1 MISSAPLVRRLP
13 PAYRPLFAPGPFRRL
28 LPALAVSDLGDGM
41 SAVAVPWLA
50 LQLAPPGQAGLFVGA
65 AVAAYVLPGALGA
78 LLLGRWLRG
87 LPARRL
93 IRADAWTRAVLLGA
107 VPVGWASGVL
117 APWLLLAL
125 LAGSSLLHGWGASA
139 RYALVAEVIPAGHR
153 LAANALLST
162 SGWVAMIAGPA
173 LAGTLTAVAAP
184 AWVIGLDALSFAV
197 LAVGAGR
204 LSAAPAP
211 VPVPD
216 SARDRTEQ
224 DAVPR
229 GEGLRVLRARPQL
242 LALLALTWLFNLAWG
257 PVEVAL
263 PLFVGQELAAG
274 PGLLGAYW
282 AAFGVGA
289 VLGALA
295 VGMLRGGAVRRVLLG
310 IVAAHGVALLSFAPP
325 GPAAVSVAG
334 FAVAGVVYGPYGA
347 LSLRLFQDLT
357 PPPALTS
364 VLALRSS
371 VLMTASPAGATLGGP
386 LTAVLGPR
394 AVLVGAGLVMI
405 AVAGCAAVAPLLS
418 GRLAR
423 GKSAGPTSG
432 AVAGPVPSADRRESA
447 PGSTG
452 GGLCPPARS
461 GTGATESTAV

>member
-50 LQLAPPGQAGLFVGA
+50 LQLAPSGRAGLFVGA

-78 LLLGRWLRG
+78 LLLGRRLRG

-107 VPVGWASGVL
+107 IPVGWAFGVL
-117 APWLLLAL
+117 GPWLLLVL

-139 RYALVAEVIPAGHR
+139 KYALVAEVLPADRR

-173 LAGTLTAVAAP
+173 LAGTLTAVVAP
-184 AWVIGLDALSFAV
+184 AWVLGLDALSFAV

-204 LSAAPAP
+204 LSG
-211 VPVPD
+211 VPVPLA
-216 SARDRTEQ
+216 ARDLPERE
-224 DAVPR
+224 AVPR
-229 GEGLRVLRARPQL
+229 GEGLRVLRTRPEL
-242 LALLALTWLFNLAWG
+242 LALLALTWLFNLTWG

-263 PLFVGQELAAG
+263 PLFVGQELGAG
-274 PGLLGAYW
+274 PGLLGTYW

-310 IVAAHGVALLSFAPP
+310 IVAAHGVALLPFGLP
-325 GPAAVSVAG
+325 GPAVLSVAG
-334 FAVAGVVYGPYGA
+334 FAVVGLVYGPYGA
-347 LSLRLFQDLT
+347 LSLGLFQDLT

-394 AVLVGAGLVMI
+394 AVLVGAGLAMI
-405 AVAGCAAVAPLLS
+405 AVAGCAAVAPVLA

-423 GKSAGPTSG
+423 GKSADPTSG
-432 AVAGPVPSADRRESA
+432 ARARAGA
-447 PGSTG
+447 G
-452 GGLCPPARS
+452 G
-461 GTGATESTAV
+461 

>member
-50 LQLAPPGQAGLFVGA
+50 LRLAPPGQAGLFVGA

-107 VPVGWASGVL
+107 IPVGWAFGVL
-117 APWLLLAL
+117 GPWLLLVL

-139 RYALVAEVIPAGHR
+139 RYALVAEVLPAGHR

-173 LAGTLTAVAAP
+173 LAGTLTAVVAP
-184 AWVIGLDALSFAV
+184 AWVLGLDALSFAV

-204 LSAAPAP
+204 LSAVTAAAPAAAP
-211 VPVPD
+211 A
-216 SARDRTEQ
+216 SARDRTERE
-224 DAVPR
+224 AVPR
-229 GEGLRVLRARPQL
+229 GEGLRVLRSRPEL
-242 LALLALTWLFNLAWG
+242 LALLVLTWLFNLAWG

-334 FAVAGVVYGPYGA
+334 FAVVGVVYGPYGA
-347 LSLRLFQDLT
+347 LSLGLFQDLT
-357 PPPALTS
+357 SPPALTS

-394 AVLVGAGLVMI
+394 AVLVGAGLAMI
-405 AVAGCAAVAPLLS
+405 AVAGCAAVAPVLS
-418 GRLAR
+418 GRLVR
-423 GKSAGPTSG
+423 GKSAGPTSHAQARAG
-432 AVAGPVPSADRRESA
+432 A
-447 PGSTG
+447 G
-452 GGLCPPARS
+452 G
-461 GTGATESTAV
+461 

>member
-50 LQLAPPGQAGLFVGA
+50 LRLAPPGQAGLFVGA

-107 VPVGWASGVL
+107 IPVGWAFGVL
-117 APWLLLAL
+117 GPWLLLVL

-139 RYALVAEVIPAGHR
+139 RYALVAEVLPAGHR

-173 LAGTLTAVAAP
+173 LAGTLTAVVAP
-184 AWVIGLDALSFAV
+184 AWVLGLDALSFAV

-204 LSAAPAP
+204 LSTVTVAVPAAAPA
-211 VPVPD
+211 
-216 SARDRTEQ
+216 SARDRTERE
-224 DAVPR
+224 AVPR
-229 GEGLRVLRARPQL
+229 GEGLRVLRSRPEL
-242 LALLALTWLFNLAWG
+242 LALLVLTWLFNLAWG

-334 FAVAGVVYGPYGA
+334 FAVVGLVYGPYGA
-347 LSLRLFQDLT
+347 LSLGLFQDLT

-386 LTAVLGPR
+386 LTAVLGSR
-394 AVLVGAGLVMI
+394 AVLVGAGLAMI
-405 AVAGCAAVAPLLS
+405 AVAGCAAVAPVLS
-418 GRLAR
+418 GRLVR
-423 GKSAGPTSG
+423 GKSAGPTSHAQARAG
-432 AVAGPVPSADRRESA
+432 A
-447 PGSTG
+447 G
-452 GGLCPPARS
+452 G
-461 GTGATESTAV
+461 

>member
-13 PAYRPLFAPGPFRRL
+13 PAYRPLFVPGPFRRL

-50 LQLAPPGQAGLFVGA
+50 LQLAPPGRAGLFVGA

-93 IRADAWTRAVLLGA
+93 IRADAWTRALLLGA
-107 VPVGWASGVL
+107 IPVGWAFGVL
-117 APWLLLAL
+117 GPWLLLAL

-139 RYALVAEVIPAGHR
+139 RYALVAEVLPAERR

-173 LAGTLTAVAAP
+173 LAGTLTAVVAP
-184 AWVIGLDALSFAV
+184 AWVLGLDALSFAV

-204 LSAAPAP
+204 LSAVPGAVPA
-211 VPVPD
+211 
-216 SARDRTEQ
+216 SARDRAERE
-224 DAVPR
+224 AVPR
-229 GEGLRVLRARPQL
+229 GEGLRVLRTRPEL

-295 VGMLRGGAVRRVLLG
+295 VGMLRRGAVRPVLLG

-325 GPAAVSVAG
+325 GPAVVSVAG
-334 FAVAGVVYGPYGA
+334 FAVVGVVYGPYGA
-347 LSLRLFQDLT
+347 LSLGLFQELT

-371 VLMTASPAGATLGGP
+371 VLLTASPAGATLGGP

-394 AVLVGAGLVMI
+394 AVLVGAGLAMI
-405 AVAGCAAVAPLLS
+405 AVAGCAAGAPVLS
-418 GRLAR
+418 GRLGR
-423 GKSAGPTSG
+423 GKSAGPTSRARVG
-432 AVAGPVPSADRRESA
+432 AGR
-447 PGSTG
+447 
-452 GGLCPPARS
+452 
-461 GTGATESTAV
+461 

>member
-28 LPALAVSDLGDGM
+28 LPALSVSDLGDGM

-50 LQLAPPGQAGLFVGA
+50 LQLAPPGRAGLLVGA

-93 IRADAWTRAVLLGA
+93 IRADAWTRAALLGA
-107 VPVGWASGVL
+107 IPVGWAFGVL
-117 APWLLLAL
+117 GPWLLLVL

-139 RYALVAEVIPAGHR
+139 RYALVAEVLPAERR

-173 LAGTLTAVAAP
+173 LAGTLTAVVAP
-184 AWVIGLDALSFAV
+184 AWVLGLDALSFAV

-204 LSAAPAP
+204 LSIVP
-211 VPVPD
+211 VPVPVSD
-216 SARDRTEQ
+216 SDRSDSGRDRPPAG
-224 DAVPR
+224 AVPR
-229 GEGLRVLRARPQL
+229 GEGLRVLRTRPEL
-242 LALLALTWLFNLAWG
+242 LALLVLTWLFNLAWG

-295 VGMLRGGAVRRVLLG
+295 VGMLRRGAVRRVLLG

-325 GPAAVSVAG
+325 GPAVVSVAG
-334 FAVAGVVYGPYGA
+334 FAVVGLVYGPYGA
-347 LSLRLFQDLT
+347 LSLGLFQDLT

-394 AVLVGAGLVMI
+394 AVLVGAGLAMI
-405 AVAGCAAVAPLLS
+405 AVAVCAAGAPALS

-423 GKSAGPTSG
+423 GKSAGTTSG
-432 AVAGPVPSADRRESA
+432 ARARAGA
-447 PGSTG
+447 G
-452 GGLCPPARS
+452 G
-461 GTGATESTAV
+461 

>member
-50 LQLAPPGQAGLFVGA
+50 LRLAPPGQAGLFVGA

-107 VPVGWASGVL
+107 IPVGWAFGVL
-117 APWLLLAL
+117 GPWLLLVL

-139 RYALVAEVIPAGHR
+139 RYALVAEVLPAGHR

-173 LAGTLTAVAAP
+173 LAGTLTAVVAP
-184 AWVIGLDALSFAV
+184 AWVLGLDALSFAV

-204 LSAAPAP
+204 LSTVTVAVPAAAPA
-211 VPVPD
+211 
-216 SARDRTEQ
+216 SARDRTERE
-224 DAVPR
+224 AVPR
-229 GEGLRVLRARPQL
+229 GEGLRVLRSRPEL
-242 LALLALTWLFNLAWG
+242 LALLVLTWLFNLAWG

-334 FAVAGVVYGPYGA
+334 FAVVGVVYGPYGA
-347 LSLRLFQDLT
+347 LSLGLFQDLT

-394 AVLVGAGLVMI
+394 AVLVGAGLAMI
-405 AVAGCAAVAPLLS
+405 AVAGCAAVTPVLS
-418 GRLAR
+418 GRLVR
-423 GKSAGPTSG
+423 GKSAGPTSHAQARAG
-432 AVAGPVPSADRRESA
+432 A
-447 PGSTG
+447 G
-452 GGLCPPARS
+452 G
-461 GTGATESTAV
+461 

>member
-50 LQLAPPGQAGLFVGA
+50 LRLAPPGQSGLYVGA

-93 IRADAWTRAVLLGA
+93 IRADAWTRAALLGA
-107 VPVGWASGVL
+107 IPAGWAFGVL
-117 APWLLLAL
+117 GPWLLLVL

-139 RYALVAEVIPAGHR
+139 RYALVAEVLPADRR

-173 LAGTLTAVAAP
+173 LAGTLTAVVAP
-184 AWVIGLDALSFAV
+184 AWVLGLDALSFAV

-204 LSAAPAP
+204 LSAVPAA
-211 VPVPD
+211 VPAAFAA
-216 SARDRTEQ
+216 SARDRTERE
-224 DAVPR
+224 AVPR
-229 GEGLRVLRARPQL
+229 GEGLRVLRSRPEL
-242 LALLALTWLFNLAWG
+242 LALLVLTWLFNLAWG

-274 PGLLGAYW
+274 PGLLGTYW

-295 VGMLRGGAVRRVLLG
+295 VGMLRRGAVRRVLLG

-325 GPAAVSVAG
+325 GPAVVSVAG
-334 FAVAGVVYGPYGA
+334 FAVVGLVYGPYGA
-347 LSLRLFQDLT
+347 VSLGLFQDLT

-394 AVLVGAGLVMI
+394 AVLVGAGLAMI
-405 AVAGCAAVAPLLS
+405 AVAVCAAGAPALS

-423 GKSAGPTSG
+423 RKSAGPTSG
-432 AVAGPVPSADRRESA
+432 PRARAGGR
-447 PGSTG
+447 G
-452 GGLCPPARS
+452 
-461 GTGATESTAV
+461 

>member
-50 LQLAPPGQAGLFVGA
+50 LRLAPPGQAGLFVGA

-107 VPVGWASGVL
+107 IPVGWAFGVL
-117 APWLLLAL
+117 GPWLLLVL

-139 RYALVAEVIPAGHR
+139 RYALVAEVLPAGHR

-173 LAGTLTAVAAP
+173 LAGTLTAVVAP
-184 AWVIGLDALSFAV
+184 AWVLGLDALSFAV

-204 LSAAPAP
+204 LSTVTAAAPAAAP
-211 VPVPD
+211 A
-216 SARDRTEQ
+216 SARDRTERE
-224 DAVPR
+224 AVPR
-229 GEGLRVLRARPQL
+229 GEGLRVLRSRPEL
-242 LALLALTWLFNLAWG
+242 LALLVLTWLFNLAWG

-334 FAVAGVVYGPYGA
+334 FAVVGVVYGPYGA
-347 LSLRLFQDLT
+347 LSLGLFQDLT

-394 AVLVGAGLVMI
+394 AVLVGAGLAMI
-405 AVAGCAAVAPLLS
+405 AVAGCAAVAPVLS
-418 GRLAR
+418 GRLVR
-423 GKSAGPTSG
+423 GKSAGPTSHAQARAG
-432 AVAGPVPSADRRESA
+432 A
-447 PGSTG
+447 G
-452 GGLCPPARS
+452 G
-461 GTGATESTAV
+461 

>member
-13 PAYRPLFAPGPFRRL
+13 PAYRPLFVPGPFRRL

-50 LQLAPPGQAGLFVGA
+50 LRLAPPGRAGLFVGA

-93 IRADAWTRAVLLGA
+93 IRADAWTRALLLGA
-107 VPVGWASGVL
+107 IPVGWAFGVL
-117 APWLLLAL
+117 GPWLLLAL

-139 RYALVAEVIPAGHR
+139 RYALVAEVLPAERR

-173 LAGTLTAVAAP
+173 LAGTLTAVVAP
-184 AWVIGLDALSFAV
+184 AWVLGLDALSFAV

-204 LSAAPAP
+204 LSA
-211 VPVPD
+211 VPGAVSA
-216 SARDRTEQ
+216 SARDRAERE
-224 DAVPR
+224 AVPR
-229 GEGLRVLRARPQL
+229 GEGLRVLRTRPEL

-295 VGMLRGGAVRRVLLG
+295 VGMLRRGAVRPVLLG
-310 IVAAHGVALLSFAPP
+310 IVAAHGVALLPFAPP
-325 GPAAVSVAG
+325 GPAVVSVAG
-334 FAVAGVVYGPYGA
+334 FAVVGVVYGPYGA
-347 LSLRLFQDLT
+347 LSLGLFQELT

-371 VLMTASPAGATLGGP
+371 VLLTASPAGATLGGP

-394 AVLVGAGLVMI
+394 AVLVGAGLAMI
-405 AVAGCAAVAPLLS
+405 AVAGCAAGAPVLS
-418 GRLAR
+418 GRLGRLGRHARLAR

-432 AVAGPVPSADRRESA
+432 VRTRAEAG
-447 PGSTG
+447 G
-452 GGLCPPARS
+452 
-461 GTGATESTAV
+461 

>member
-50 LQLAPPGQAGLFVGA
+50 LRLAPPGQAGLFVGA

-107 VPVGWASGVL
+107 IPVGWAFGVL
-117 APWLLLAL
+117 GPWLLLVL

-139 RYALVAEVIPAGHR
+139 RYALVAEVLPAGHR

-173 LAGTLTAVAAP
+173 LAGTLTAVVAP
-184 AWVIGLDALSFAV
+184 AWVLGLDALSFVV

-204 LSAAPAP
+204 LSAVPGTAPA
-211 VPVPD
+211 
-216 SARDRTEQ
+216 SARDRAERE
-224 DAVPR
+224 AVPR
-229 GEGLRVLRARPQL
+229 GEGLRVLRSRPEL
-242 LALLALTWLFNLAWG
+242 LALLVLTWLFNLAWG

-334 FAVAGVVYGPYGA
+334 FAVVGLVYGPYGA
-347 LSLRLFQDLT
+347 LSLGLFQDLT

-371 VLMTASPAGATLGGP
+371 VLLTASPAGATLGGP

-394 AVLVGAGLVMI
+394 AVLVGAGLAMI
-405 AVAGCAAVAPLLS
+405 AVAGCAAAAPVLS

-423 GKSAGPTSG
+423 PAPGKSADPTSG
-432 AVAGPVPSADRRESA
+432 ARARAGA
-447 PGSTG
+447 G
-452 GGLCPPARS
+452 G
-461 GTGATESTAV
+461 

>member
-13 PAYRPLFAPGPFRRL
+13 PAYRPLFVPGPFRRL

-50 LQLAPPGQAGLFVGA
+50 LQLAPPGRAGLFVGA

-107 VPVGWASGVL
+107 IPVGWALGVL
-117 APWLLLAL
+117 GPLLLLAL

-139 RYALVAEVIPAGHR
+139 RYALVAEVLPAERR

-173 LAGTLTAVAAP
+173 LAGALTAVVAP
-184 AWVIGLDALSFAV
+184 AWVLGLDALSFAV

-204 LSAAPAP
+204 LSAVPGAVPAS
-211 VPVPD
+211 D
-216 SARDRTEQ
+216 RDRAEGE
-224 DAVPR
+224 AVAR
-229 GEGLRVLRARPQL
+229 GEGLRVLRTRPEL
-242 LALLALTWLFNLAWG
+242 LALLVLTWLFNLAWG

-295 VGMLRGGAVRRVLLG
+295 VGMLRRGAVRPVLLG

-325 GPAAVSVAG
+325 GPAVVSVAG
-334 FAVAGVVYGPYGA
+334 FAVVGVVYGPYGA
-347 LSLRLFQDLT
+347 LSLGLFQDLT

-394 AVLVGAGLVMI
+394 AVLVGAGLAMI
-405 AVAGCAAVAPLLS
+405 AVAGCAVGVPVLTGRLARIA
-418 GRLAR
+418 RLAR

-432 AVAGPVPSADRRESA
+432 ARTRAGA
-447 PGSTG
+447 G
-452 GGLCPPARS
+452 G
-461 GTGATESTAV
+461 

>member
-50 LQLAPPGQAGLFVGA
+50 LQLAPPGQTGLYVGA

-93 IRADAWTRAVLLGA
+93 IRADAWTRAALLGA
-107 VPVGWASGVL
+107 IPVGWAFGVL
-117 APWLLLAL
+117 GPWLLLVL

-139 RYALVAEVIPAGHR
+139 RYALVAEVLPADRR

-173 LAGTLTAVAAP
+173 LAGTLTAVVAP
-184 AWVIGLDALSFAV
+184 AWVLGLDALSFAV

-204 LSAAPAP
+204 LSAVPAA
-211 VPVPD
+211 VPASVL
-216 SARDRTEQ
+216 DRPERE
-224 DAVPR
+224 AVPR
-229 GEGLRVLRARPQL
+229 GEGLRVLRTRPEL
-242 LALLALTWLFNLAWG
+242 LALLVLTWLFNLAWG

-274 PGLLGAYW
+274 PGLLGTYW

-295 VGMLRGGAVRRVLLG
+295 VGMLRRGAVRRVLLG

-334 FAVAGVVYGPYGA
+334 FAVVGLVYGPYGA
-347 LSLRLFQDLT
+347 LSLGLFQDLT

-394 AVLVGAGLVMI
+394 AVLVGAGLAMI
-405 AVAGCAAVAPLLS
+405 AVAGCAAGAPALS

-423 GKSAGPTSG
+423 RKSAGPTSG
-432 AVAGPVPSADRRESA
+432 PGARAGA
-447 PGSTG
+447 G
-452 GGLCPPARS
+452 G
-461 GTGATESTAV
+461 

>member
-50 LQLAPPGQAGLFVGA
+50 LRLAPPGQAGLFVGA

-107 VPVGWASGVL
+107 IPVGWAFGVL
-117 APWLLLAL
+117 GPWLLLVL

-139 RYALVAEVIPAGHR
+139 RYALVAEVLPAGHR

-173 LAGTLTAVAAP
+173 LAGTLTAVVAP
-184 AWVIGLDALSFAV
+184 AWVLGLDALSFAV

-204 LSAAPAP
+204 LSTVTAAAPAAAP
-211 VPVPD
+211 A
-216 SARDRTEQ
+216 SARDRTERE
-224 DAVPR
+224 AVPR
-229 GEGLRVLRARPQL
+229 GEGLRVLRSRPEL
-242 LALLALTWLFNLAWG
+242 LALLVLTWLFNLAWG

-334 FAVAGVVYGPYGA
+334 FAVVGVVYGPYGA
-347 LSLRLFQDLT
+347 LSLGLFQDLT

-386 LTAVLGPR
+386 LTAVLGSR
-394 AVLVGAGLVMI
+394 AVLVGAGLAMI
-405 AVAGCAAVAPLLS
+405 AVAGCAAVAPVLS
-418 GRLAR
+418 GRLVR
-423 GKSAGPTSG
+423 GKSAGPTSHAQARAG
-432 AVAGPVPSADRRESA
+432 A
-447 PGSTG
+447 G
-452 GGLCPPARS
+452 G
-461 GTGATESTAV
+461 